1 MRRGYTSLSSVPSRS
16 CKFRAVCD
24 TANIFFSPLP
34 PRKDPDWLLGHVWG
48 FESFF
53 FSFVF
58 FPRFFFLPNYHL
70 SLSGVKNFGAMS
82 TTLTRVHRL
91 GAWNQRHTTSVLF
104 VDVNVDLDFGL
115 AQPDPTRPMS
125 FPRFSPYFVQYNTSS
140 AFFFLRVAAS
150 SIKRT
155 CPYKVRK
162 GNVTTKLL
170 QTVQEEGVLGS
181 WGEDVGP
188 VILSRP
194 TSHPI
199 VSRISHEEGE
209 DTN

>member
-1 MRRGYTSLSSVPSRS
+1 MQVPCGLRHGQH
-16 CKFRAVCD
+16 
-24 TANIFFSPLP
+24 IFFFPLSPQERTQTGCLDMSGALNP
-34 PRKDPDWLLGHVWG
+34 
-48 FESFF
+48 F

-58 FPRFFFLPNYHL
+58 FSSFFSLPNYHL
-70 SLSGVKNFGAMS
+70 SLSGVKDFGAMS
-82 TTLTRVHRL
+82 TTLTRVHRP

-125 FPRFSPYFVQYNTSS
+125 FPRFSPYFVQHNTSS

-155 CPYKVRK
+155 CPFKVCK

-199 VSRISHEEGE
+199 VSRNSHEEGE